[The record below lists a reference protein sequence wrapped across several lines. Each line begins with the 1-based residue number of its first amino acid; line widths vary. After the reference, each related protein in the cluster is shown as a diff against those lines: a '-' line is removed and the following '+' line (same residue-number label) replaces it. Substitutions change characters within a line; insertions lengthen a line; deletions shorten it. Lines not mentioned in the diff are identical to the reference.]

1 MKEENHDATGGKI
14 GSRRI
19 KGEREG
25 AKKGR
30 KAKRKRED
38 AKSSRYG
45 SFENQERKSLLYLSS
60 SWPP

>member
-38 AKSSRYG
+38 AKSSRY
-45 SFENQERKSLLYLSS
+45 
-60 SWPP
+60 